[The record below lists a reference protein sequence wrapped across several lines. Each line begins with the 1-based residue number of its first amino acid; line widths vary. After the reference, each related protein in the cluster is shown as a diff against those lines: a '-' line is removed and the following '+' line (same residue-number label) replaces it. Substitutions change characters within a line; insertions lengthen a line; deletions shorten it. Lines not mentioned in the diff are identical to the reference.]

1 VAKKKRITRKQLLK
15 EPDEFLTFSA
25 KAIQFAGNHRKGV
38 LGLAIGVVVAAL
50 AVAGFQYFSALSER
64 HAYGV
69 FEPARLSCLAELSGG
84 GTPAAREETVKQLEK
99 VIEDYPSTTAARFSL
114 LLYGDLSYQTGNY
127 DKAIELYE
135 KAQAAFPEERV
146 IQTLIWN
153 GLGYAYEAKKDYKAA
168 AAYFRKIAEGSGP
181 FLKADAY
188 ESLGEMMEA
197 LNDREKAVEAYDQV
211 LKVTDDPSSFP
222 VAEEKA
228 LRLKTTQEP
237 SK

>member
-1 VAKKKRITRKQLLK
+1 MAKKKRVTRKQLLK

-25 KAIQFAGNHRKGV
+25 KTIQFAANHRKGV
-38 LGLAIGVVVAAL
+38 LGLAIGVVIAAL

-64 HAYGV
+64 HAYGM

-114 LLYGDLSYQTGNY
+114 LLYGDLSYQAGNY

-188 ESLGEMMEA
+188 ESLGQMMEA

-211 LKVTDDPSSFP
+211 LKVRDDPSSFP
-222 VAEEKA
+222 VAEEKS
-228 LRLKTTQEP
+228 LRLKTTPEP
-237 SK
+237 LK